1 MGDSALTILLIA
13 LGVALLYLGA
23 WIRRRSQRPRPPQQV
38 GRGPDG
44 R

>member
-1 MGDSALTILLIA
+1 MDDSVRTILLIA
-13 LGVALLYLGA
+13 LGVALLYLGS
-23 WIRRRSQRPRPPQQV
+23 WIRRRAGRARPPQP